1 VEYKIDRDTANIT
14 TVLKGSPSY
23 RSGIKKDDK
32 IISVDDDNIAG
43 VSLTQIEVNEI
54 LLGMEGSNVKL
65 TVMRNGKLEDFTMSR
80 EQFLSSK
87 STMGIEFEIKG
98 DTVYITRVEAGSA
111 AEQSGLIPGDKLMEI
126 SGKPVTGAHLSEN
139 EVTEALDNPEIPDVE
154 IMVVREGKIHE
165 YTFLIEELLDDHN
178 SLGIEFEIQQDTVYI
193 THVKPGSSLA
203 KSGIKAGDMLIGI
216 GERTLS
222 GASKS
227 ENEIQKVLND
237 PVSSDIKITVMRD
250 GVLQNYTVSR
260 EELFKSKELI
270 GMDYEIRQD
279 TVYITRI
286 SPGGKADKM
295 GIRVGDKLV
304 EIGEESVSGMNVS
317 EGRISQ
323 SLSKVVEKGAVV
335 TVLRNGV
342 EHEYFISSE
351 DLDESERAG
360 IGIKFEIRN
369 DSVYV
374 TKIMEGGSAGT
385 FGLLEGDQ
393 IIKIDGIN
401 VAGTNVTDVEVSN
414 KLSGDEGTAVSL
426 SILRNG
432 EEQELVGERGIIQSG
447 LNIERSTQVIGVHHL
462 KSLED
467 IKGVKVFFNT
477 FRADNN
483 EDVQGRI
490 EIINP
495 DKPQRFALE
504 EAHSVVGIPLSIN
517 RSGNVEL
524 ICEIFGYKKIQHDF
538 NLNNPM
544 TERSEPYLSHEQ
556 GVLIVDFELNRYTR
570 GDLVTM
576 YNVYFYKDA
585 AIMRPESKYELQ
597 QLIEMLNENP
607 DYKISI
613 MGHTNGNNSG
623 PIIEMAEGSVNYF
636 SNAGQKKEGWGSAKK
651 LSSKRAELIM
661 EYLVSQNINSN
672 RMEAA
677 GYGGKKSIYDK
688 FDNLAYKNVRVEIEI
703 LAD

>member
-1 VEYKIDRDTANIT
+1 MKRLIFCDTSYLRFYLTLFTIFLFIGVSFGQQSATKQEGVAYLEPGYYAVVGVFKYPKNAVNYAGEVRDMGENSSYAYYPPRGFYYVQIGKFDSFQKARIKAIETRKKHQLDSTWVYKAQPYTLSDGQTIGADVKMDVGIGLEYKIERDTANIT
-14 TVLKGSPSY
+14 KVFMGSPSY

-54 LLGMEGSNVKL
+54 LLGMEGSTVKL
-65 TVMRNGKLEDFTMSR
+65 TVMRDGKLQDFNMSR
-80 EQFLSSK
+80 EQ
-87 STMGIEFEIKG
+87 
-98 DTVYITRVEAGSA
+98 
-111 AEQSGLIPGDKLMEI
+111 
-126 SGKPVTGAHLSEN
+126 
-139 EVTEALDNPEIPDVE
+139 
-154 IMVVREGKIHE
+154 
-165 YTFLIEELLDDHN
+165 
-178 SLGIEFEIQQDTVYI
+178 
-193 THVKPGSSLA
+193 
-203 KSGIKAGDMLIGI
+203 
-216 GERTLS
+216 
-222 GASKS
+222 
-227 ENEIQKVLND
+227 
-237 PVSSDIKITVMRD
+237 
-250 GVLQNYTVSR
+250 LQNYTVSR
-260 EELFKSKELI
+260 EELLKSKELI

-279 TVYITRI
+279 TVFIT
-286 SPGGKADKM
+286 SVNPGGKADKM
-295 GIRVGDKLV
+295 GIRVGDKLI
-304 EIGEESVSGMNVS
+304 EIAEESVSGVNVS
-317 EGRISQ
+317 QAQISQ
-323 SLSKVVEKGAVV
+323 SLSQVVEKGAVV

-351 DLDESERAG
+351 DLDESKKAG

-374 TKIMEGGSAGT
+374 TKILEGGSAGI

-401 VAGTNVTDVEVSN
+401 VTGINVTDVEVSDR
-414 KLSGDEGTAVSL
+414 LSGDEGTTVSL

-432 EEQELVGERGIIQSG
+432 EEQELVVERGIIPSG
-447 LNIERSTQVIGVHHL
+447 FDIEISTQVIGVHHL
-462 KSLED
+462 KSIED
-467 IKGVKVFFNT
+467 IKGVRMFFNT
-477 FRADNN
+477 FRADNLK
-483 EDVQGRI
+483 DVPGRI

-495 DKPQRFALE
+495 DKPQRFAFE
-504 EAHSVVGIPLSIN
+504 EVHKVVGVPLSIN

-524 ICEIFGYKKIQHDF
+524 ICEIFGYKKVQHDF
-538 NLNNPM
+538 NLNSPI
-544 TERSEPYLSHEQ
+544 TERSDPYLSHEQ
-556 GVLIVDFELNRYTR
+556 EILIVDFELNRYTK

-576 YNVYFYKDA
+576 YNVYFFKDA

-623 PIIEMAEGSVNYF
+623 PIIEMPDGSVNYF

-661 EYLVSQNINSN
+661 EYLVFQNINSN
-672 RMEAA
+672 RMEAK
-677 GYGGKKSIYDK
+677 GYGGKRSIYDK